1 MKNSKVIVVLGVCF
15 LVNAIN
21 GMHDADP
28 LVQPGFDLG
37 MRPRVSTTREEG
49 SEDIN
54 VYSFQPGNG
63 NPQPHTQQ
71 VALFAQSWKT
81 YCKRKSL
88 ECGLSLLSGLVV
100 FFPALWVMVQCNFGD
115 QCPVNQ

>member
-28 LVQPGFDLG
+28 LVQPGYDIG
-37 MRPRVSTTREEG
+37 MHQRVSTTKEQERL
-49 SEDIN
+49 EDIN
-54 VYSFQPGNG
+54 VYSLQPGNG
-63 NPQPHTQQ
+63 NSQPQTPQG
-71 VALFAQSWKT
+71 ALVAQSWKT

-88 ECGLSLLSGLVV
+88 ECGLSLLSGV
-100 FFPALWVMVQCNFGD
+100 FFFSRIVCN
-115 QCPVNQ
+115 CSV